1 MNSQSVIELLTE
13 KITHLRIAVIGDVM
27 LDRYAYGEVRRISPE
42 APVPV
47 TRVKRLTSVLGGAG
61 NVAANLAGLGVQVY
75 VAGMTGEDDHRRVL
89 EKKLRELGVDYSGL
103 IASPKRSTI
112 TKMRIIGARQ
122 QMLRLDFEEPG
133 DLLPD
138 EEQALLQW
146 LRKHL
151 DEGLDGI
158 VLSDYAKGTCSDRFC
173 QMVITQARAAHVPVL
188 VDPKGSDWA
197 KYRGCDLITP
207 NVKEM
212 CEAAG
217 KIVPNVTPAL
227 VELAQQA
234 RETFDIRY
242 VVVTRS
248 EKGVTLVGKDD
259 VITKAATAQEVF
271 DVSGAGDT
279 VASVLLAAISGKL
292 SLADALELSNK
303 AAGIVVSKVGTYP
316 VHKEELLR
324 EILADSQPE
333 SFDYRPMTWDEMA
346 RLTRTWQQAGETV
359 VFTNGCFDILHAGH
373 VQYLQQAAQLGN
385 HLIIGVNTDDSV
397 RRLKGQTRPFNHET
411 DRARL
416 LASLRDV
423 DAVALFGEDTPTE
436 LIKKIRPDI
445 LVKGG
450 DYKKEEVAGR
460 EYARTVEILPFK
472 EGYSTTGLVEKIVTL
487 VKEGKLLSL

>member
-103 IASPKRSTI
+103 IASQKRSTI

-217 KIVPNVTPAL
+217 KVVPNVTPAL

-487 VKEGKLLSL
+487 VKEGKL

>member
-217 KIVPNVTPAL
+217 KVVPNVTPAL

-346 RLTRTWQQAGETV
+346 RLTRTWQQAGETI

-487 VKEGKLLSL
+487 VKEGKL

>member
-445 LVKGG
+445 LGKGG

-487 VKEGKLLSL
+487 VKEGKL

>member
-1 MNSQSVIELLTE
+1 MNSQSVIALLTE

-217 KIVPNVTPAL
+217 KVVPNVMPAL

-487 VKEGKLLSL
+487 VKEGKL

>member
-217 KIVPNVTPAL
+217 KVVPNVTPAL

-436 LIKKIRPDI
+436 LIKKIRPDV

-487 VKEGKLLSL
+487 VKEGKL

>member
-217 KIVPNVTPAL
+217 KVVPNVTPAL

-346 RLTRTWQQAGETV
+346 RLTRNWQQAGETV

-487 VKEGKLLSL
+487 VKEGKL

>member
-217 KIVPNVTPAL
+217 KVVPNVTPAL

-303 AAGIVVSKVGTYP
+303 AAGIVVSKVGTYS

-487 VKEGKLLSL
+487 VKEGKL

>member
-75 VAGMTGEDDHRRVL
+75 VVGMTGEDDPRRVL

-487 VKEGKLLSL
+487 VKEGKL

>member
-61 NVAANLAGLGVQVY
+61 NVAANLAGLGAQVY

-487 VKEGKLLSL
+487 VKEGKL

>member
-1 MNSQSVIELLTE
+1 
-13 KITHLRIAVIGDVM
+13 M

-173 QMVITQARAAHVPVL
+173 QMVITQARAANVPVL

-217 KIVPNVTPAL
+217 KVVPNVTPAL

-333 SFDYRPMTWDEMA
+333 SFDYRPMTWDELA

-373 VQYLQQAAQLGN
+373 VQYLQQAAQLE
-385 HLIIGVNTDDSV
+385 II
-397 RRLKGQTRPFNHET
+397 
-411 DRARL
+411 
-416 LASLRDV
+416 
-423 DAVALFGEDTPTE
+423 
-436 LIKKIRPDI
+436 
-445 LVKGG
+445 
-450 DYKKEEVAGR
+450 
-460 EYARTVEILPFK
+460 
-472 EGYSTTGLVEKIVTL
+472 
-487 VKEGKLLSL
+487 

>member
-61 NVAANLAGLGVQVY
+61 NVAANLAGLGAQVY

-103 IASPKRSTI
+103 IASQKRSTI

-217 KIVPNVTPAL
+217 KVVPNVTPAL

-487 VKEGKLLSL
+487 VKEGKL

>member
-217 KIVPNVTPAL
+217 KVVPNVTPAL

-279 VASVLLAAISGKL
+279 VASVLLAAILGKL

-487 VKEGKLLSL
+487 VKEGKL

>member
-158 VLSDYAKGTCSDRFC
+158 ILSDYAKGTCSDRFC

-487 VKEGKLLSL
+487 VKEGKL

>member
-217 KIVPNVTPAL
+217 KVVPNVTPAL

-292 SLADALELSNK
+292 SLADALELSNNS
-303 AAGIVVSKVGTYP
+303 AGIVVSKVGTYP

-487 VKEGKLLSL
+487 VKEGKL

>member
-217 KIVPNVTPAL
+217 KVVPNVTPAL

-333 SFDYRPMTWDEMA
+333 SFDYRPMTWDELA

-373 VQYLQQAAQLGN
+373 VQYLQQAAQLGD

-487 VKEGKLLSL
+487 VKEGKL

>member
-146 LRKHL
+146 LREHL

-217 KIVPNVTPAL
+217 KVVSNVTPAL

-487 VKEGKLLSL
+487 VKEGKL

>member
-173 QMVITQARAAHVPVL
+173 QMVITQARAALVPVL

-217 KIVPNVTPAL
+217 KVVPNVTPAL

-487 VKEGKLLSL
+487 VKEGKL

>member
-146 LRKHL
+146 LRKRL

-487 VKEGKLLSL
+487 VKEGKL

>member
-217 KIVPNVTPAL
+217 KVVPNVTPAL

-472 EGYSTTGLVEKIVTL
+472 EGCSTTGLVEKIVTL
-487 VKEGKLLSL
+487 VKEGKL

>member
-450 DYKKEEVAGR
+450 DYEKEEVAGR

-487 VKEGKLLSL
+487 VKEGKL

>member
-1 MNSQSVIELLTE
+1 MGMNSQSVIELLTE

-217 KIVPNVTPAL
+217 KVVPNVTPAL

-411 DRARL
+411 NRARL

-487 VKEGKLLSL
+487 VKEGKL

>member
-146 LRKHL
+146 FRKHL

-487 VKEGKLLSL
+487 VKEGKL

>member
-75 VAGMTGEDDHRRVL
+75 VAGVTGEDDHRRVL

-217 KIVPNVTPAL
+217 KVVPNVTPAL

-487 VKEGKLLSL
+487 VKEGKL

>member
-1 MNSQSVIELLTE
+1 MGMNSQSVIELLTE

-487 VKEGKLLSL
+487 VKEGKL

>member
-217 KIVPNVTPAL
+217 KVVPNVTPAL

-303 AAGIVVSKVGTYP
+303 AAGIVVSKAGTYP

-487 VKEGKLLSL
+487 VKEGKL

>member
-13 KITHLRIAVIGDVM
+13 IITHLRIAVIGDVM

-487 VKEGKLLSL
+487 VKEGKL

>member
-385 HLIIGVNTDDSV
+385 HLIIGVNTDDSL

-487 VKEGKLLSL
+487 VKEGKL

>member
-1 MNSQSVIELLTE
+1 MGMNSQSVIALLTE

-217 KIVPNVTPAL
+217 KVVPNVTPAL

-487 VKEGKLLSL
+487 VKEGKL

>member
-217 KIVPNVTPAL
+217 KVVPNVTPAL

-472 EGYSTTGLVEKIVTL
+472 EGYSTTGIVEKIVAL
-487 VKEGKLLSL
+487 VKEGKL

>member
-13 KITHLRIAVIGDVM
+13 KITHLRIAVIGEVM

-217 KIVPNVTPAL
+217 KVVPNVTPAL

-487 VKEGKLLSL
+487 VKEGKL

>member
-217 KIVPNVTPAL
+217 KVVPNVTPAL

-487 VKEGKLLSL
+487 VKEGKL

>member
-373 VQYLQQAAQLGN
+373 VQYLQQAAKLGN

-487 VKEGKLLSL
+487 VKEGKL

>member
-472 EGYSTTGLVEKIVTL
+472 EGYSTTGIVEKIVAL
-487 VKEGKLLSL
+487 VKEGKL

>member
-89 EKKLRELGVDYSGL
+89 EKKLRELRVDYSGL

-217 KIVPNVTPAL
+217 KVVPNVTPAL

-487 VKEGKLLSL
+487 VKEGKL

>member
-188 VDPKGSDWA
+188 VDPKGPDWA

-217 KIVPNVTPAL
+217 KVVPNVTPAL

-487 VKEGKLLSL
+487 VKEGKL